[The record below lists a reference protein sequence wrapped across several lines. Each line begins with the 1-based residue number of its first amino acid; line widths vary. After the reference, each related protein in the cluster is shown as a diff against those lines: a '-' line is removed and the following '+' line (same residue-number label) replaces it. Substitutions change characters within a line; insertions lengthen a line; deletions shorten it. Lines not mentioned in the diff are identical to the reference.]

1 MARDYDAWVYV
12 NNCQPVHSHPG
23 HPSLPGG
30 VEKGLGYIPDHIY
43 NFILN
48 YVDET
53 AVEV

>member
-1 MARDYDAWVYV
+1 MMLGYV

-23 HPSLPGG
+23 HPPPLPGG
-30 VEKGLGYIPDHIY
+30 FEKGLGYIPDNID